1 MKITEVLL
9 SSDKALF
16 EAVNAENYT
25 EISSSDMVNIIKAA
39 SSGAW
44 SKPMTGNEF
53 DEYLDTLVENN
64 G

>member
-16 EAVNAENYT
+16 EAVEAENDT
-25 EISSSDMVNIIKAA
+25 ELSSSDMVNIIKAA
-39 SSGAW
+39 SSGSW
-44 SKPMTGNEF
+44 SKPMTGDEF
-53 DEYLDTLVENN
+53 DEYLDTFVSKN

>member
-1 MKITEVLL
+1 M

>member
-1 MKITEVLL
+1 M

-39 SSGAW
+39 SSGSW

-53 DEYLDTLVENN
+53 DDYLDTFVGKN